1 MGVIGSTTFAVLL
14 WGTLV
19 AVFGVFCYEA
29 YAIGVEYGW
38 IGRADENGD
47 GVREGGSR

>member
-14 WGTLV
+14 WGTLL
-19 AVFGVFCYEA
+19 AVFGVFLYEA

-38 IGRADENGD
+38 IGRA
-47 GVREGGSR
+47 REVAGRSEKGGSR

>member
-1 MGVIGSTTFAVLL
+1 MGVIGPTTFAVLL
-14 WGTLV
+14 WGTLL

-38 IGRADENGD
+38 IGGASTVGERS
-47 GVREGGSR
+47 REGDSR